1 MFYVV
6 GENNYR
12 RCYYLIGAVPA
23 DMVMAKK
30 SIKTREEQ
38 VRRWRG
44 GKARIRG
51 CATNFINFPK
61 KLATRLHSPQKLPP

>member
-51 CATNFINFPK
+51 CATNFINFPPK
-61 KLATRLHSPQKLPP
+61 TTQIELLLLS